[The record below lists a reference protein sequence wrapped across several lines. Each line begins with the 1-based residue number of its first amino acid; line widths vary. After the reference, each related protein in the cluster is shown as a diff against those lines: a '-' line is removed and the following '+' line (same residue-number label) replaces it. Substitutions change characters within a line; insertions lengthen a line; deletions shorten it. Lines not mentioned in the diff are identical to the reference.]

1 MTKADLRRAMQD
13 ARQYTRAVVD
23 DLDDVQWQV
32 PQADTVN
39 PMRWEVGH
47 LGWFMEHW
55 CLRWR
60 GAGVA
65 PAPSMLTHADRW
77 YDSRSVAHATR
88 WKLDLPTRAATW
100 QYLGDVLDATLERLE
115 RCAGDPQS
123 LYFFQLALY
132 HEDMHG
138 EAFAY
143 TRQTCGYPAPPPRV
157 QGAPTETKAAAGAD
171 SAVDIEMAAGLL
183 EQGAPRAQPGFVF
196 DNEKWAHPVALP
208 AFAIAERP
216 VTAGEFAAF
225 VEDGGYARA
234 ECWNEA
240 GRRWLAA
247 SGARHPAYWRH
258 QGDGWEERCYDR
270 WQPLHPQSP
279 VQHVNRHEAD
289 AWCRWAGR
297 RLPSES
303 EWEAAAVDGRIAF
316 GAVWE
321 WTATP
326 FRPYPGFQPDPYAEY
341 SAPWFETHC
350 SVRGASLATSARV
363 AHPRYRNYYTPERS
377 DLFVGFR
384 SCAPA

>member
-13 ARQYTRAVVD
+13 AREYTRAVVD
-23 DLDDVQWQV
+23 DLDDAQWQV
-32 PQADTVN
+32 PRLATVN
-39 PMRWEVGH
+39 PMLWEVGH

-60 GAGVA
+60 GAAAA
-65 PAPSMLTHADRW
+65 PAPSLLTHADRW

-88 WKLDLPTRAATW
+88 WELDLPTRAATW

-115 RCAGDPQS
+115 QCDEDPQS

-143 TRQTCGYPAPPPRV
+143 TRQTCSYAAPPPRV
-157 QGAPTETKAAAGAD
+157 RDDPTRADVACGAGDVAVAAG
-171 SAVDIEMAAGLL
+171 VF

-196 DNEKWAHPVALP
+196 DNEKWAHAVALP

-225 VEDGGYARA
+225 VEDGGYTRA
-234 ECWNEA
+234 ECWDDA
-240 GRRWLAA
+240 GRRWLTA
-247 SGARHPAYWRH
+247 SGVRHPACWRRR
-258 QGDGWEERCYDR
+258 GGGWEERRHDQ
-270 WQPLHPQSP
+270 WLPLDVQAP
-279 VQHVNRHEAD
+279 VQHVNRHEAE

-303 EWEAAAVDGRIAF
+303 EWEAAAVAGRIAF

-341 SAPWFETHC
+341 SAPWFETHF
-350 SVRGASLATSARV
+350 SVRGASPATSPRV

-384 SCAPA
+384 SCAL

>member
-23 DLDDVQWQV
+23 DLDDGQWQV
-32 PQADTVN
+32 PRLPIVN
-39 PMRWEVGH
+39 PILWEIGH
-47 LGWFMEHW
+47 LGWFMEYW

-60 GAGVA
+60 GAGVP
-65 PAPSMLTHADRW
+65 PAPSLLAHADRW
-77 YDSRSVAHATR
+77 YDSRSVVHATR
-88 WKLDLPTRAATW
+88 WDLDLPSRAATW
-100 QYLGDVLDATLERLE
+100 RYLGDVLDATLERLE
-115 RCAGDPQS
+115 RCAEDPRS

-143 TRQTCGYPAPPPRV
+143 TRQTCGYPAPRPRDEPI
-157 QGAPTETKAAAGAD
+157 GAAVAEGAA
-171 SAVDIEMAAGLL
+171 DIEVPAGRF
-183 EQGAPRAQPGFVF
+183 EQGAPHAQPGFVF
-196 DNEKWAHPVALP
+196 DNEKWAHAVTLP

-234 ECWNEA
+234 ECWDEP

-247 SGARHPAYWRH
+247 GDARHPAYWRRH
-258 QGDGWEERCYDR
+258 GSRWEERCFDR
-270 WQPLHPQSP
+270 WQPLDPESP
-279 VQHVNRHEAD
+279 VRHVNRHEAE

-303 EWEAAAVDGRIAF
+303 EWEAAAVAGRIAF

-341 SAPWFETHC
+341 SAPWFETHF
-350 SVRGASLATSARV
+350 SVRGASPATSKRV

-384 SCAPA
+384 SCALS